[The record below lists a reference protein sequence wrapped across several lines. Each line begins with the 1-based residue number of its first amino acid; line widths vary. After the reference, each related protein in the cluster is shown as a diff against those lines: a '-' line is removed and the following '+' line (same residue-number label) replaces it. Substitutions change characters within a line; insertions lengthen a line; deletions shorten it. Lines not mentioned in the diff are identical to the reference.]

1 MGSAFE
7 FPVPWRC
14 IPANIFYSFC
24 MIYYAL
30 TARNVRDVGA
40 HVRRELGADV
50 ITFETLMFRPL
61 PGQKILVANRPEIEF
76 PLAVI
81 PEHLTA
87 CGPVVRP
94 VPPVAEVDPEL
105 AEWLT
110 RGPTVFISL
119 GTHRVMTTED
129 EALEMAGAIHQL
141 LEAEGKKGG
150 GSGVPGRLQ
159 VLWKLMTHNPGQI
172 ATYETGPGTR
182 VYTLLQQALDLDRVR
197 IVDWVKPQPS
207 AVLQAGTV
215 VCSINHGGANS
226 FHDALTY
233 VSEVARGVRVRLTC
247 CSSGIPQIVLPSWL
261 DCYDFASRAEI
272 LGIGRWANK
281 KTKPHCTAEEL
292 GPVLVDVVLGPEA
305 QAIRTRVEEL
315 AALCAKTP
323 GASVAAGAIL
333 DEMDDRKGK

>member
-7 FPVPWRC
+7 FPVPWSS
-14 IPANIFYSFC
+14 IPANIFYCFTQ
-24 MIYYAL
+24 IYYAL

-40 HVRRELGADV
+40 HVKRELGADV

-61 PGQKILVANRPEIEF
+61 PGQKVLVSNRPEIEF

-81 PEHLTA
+81 PKHLTA
-87 CGPVVRP
+87 CGPVIRP
-94 VPPVAEVDPEL
+94 VPSVADVDPEL
-105 AEWLT
+105 ATWLK

-119 GTHRVMTTED
+119 GTHRCMTTED

-141 LEAEGKKGG
+141 LEAWKQKGSG
-150 GSGVPGRLQ
+150 AGVPGKLQ
-159 VLWKLMTHNPGQI
+159 VLWKLMTANTGET

-182 VYTLLQQALDLDRVR
+182 VYTLLQEALDSDRVR

-233 VSEVARGVRVRLTC
+233 VSRCLSCGSQANVLQLRYPPDCTPQLAGLLRLCKQGRDPGHRPLGQQEDHATVRGRGTWADPGRC
-247 CSSGIPQIVLPSWL
+247 
-261 DCYDFASRAEI
+261 RA
-272 LGIGRWANK
+272 G
-281 KTKPHCTAEEL
+281 
-292 GPVLVDVVLGPEA
+292 A
-305 QAIRTRVEEL
+305 Q
-315 AALCAKTP
+315 
-323 GASVAAGAIL
+323 VAADQDEGGGAGGIVRQNARRFGSGGCYPRR
-333 DEMDDRKGK
+333 D